1 MDGIVMPTDHTGR
14 STGEAY
20 IQFASRDIAEKAM
33 TKHKDKIG
41 HRWGTVRFTIFK
53 EGFMNLLIR
62 FVRFKHQYVIYY
74 YITNYYINLFIY
86 LKH

>member
-41 HRWGTVRFTIFK
+41 HRWGSVRF
-53 EGFMNLLIR
+53 
-62 FVRFKHQYVIYY
+62 
-74 YITNYYINLFIY
+74 
-86 LKH
+86 